1 MNDYLVVNSPHRNFE
16 GIKKIDES
24 EIEYWEA
31 RKLMPLLGYSK
42 WSNFDGVVIE
52 KAKTACKNSDQ
63 AVKNHFADIGKMIN
77 NTLQSPILKIL
88 ELMKRKQLI

>member
-1 MNDYLVVNSPHRNFE
+1 MNDSLILNAPHKNFE
-16 GIKKIDES
+16 GIKMVDELGV
-24 EIEYWEA
+24 EYWEA
-31 RKLMPLLGYSK
+31 RELMPLLGYSK

-63 AVKNHFADIGKMIN
+63 SVKNHFADIGKMIN

>member
-1 MNDYLVVNSPHRNFE
+1 MNNPLTLNSPHKDFE
-16 GIKKIDES
+16 GIKKIDEFG
-24 EIEYWEA
+24 IEYWEA
-31 RKLMPLLGYSK
+31 RELMPLLGYSK
-42 WSNFDGVVIE
+42 WSNFNGVVIE

-77 NTLQSPILKIL
+77 NTLQSLILKIL